1 MPPSAHH
8 HTNCNYVLLLDD
20 AVGINMLTS
29 SVLSASSLHSAQE
42 ICSCD
47 FSFCNRFNELDCWPQ
62 SRERFLFFLCD
73 SEPLSH
79 ATLPARTSMYP
90 SWGLPWIGQGVLH
103 WFFFTWEV
111 CSDRGSGEKQP
122 PSCAAIL
129 PSDDLHFLSLL
140 KASQINLAVVCLR
153 EHLTLTLCSAVACLI
168 CIRSPLLLSKGSP
181 HRLSHPS
188 LFTLN
193 LRRR

>member
-20 AVGINMLTS
+20 AVGINRLTS

-42 ICSCD
+42 ILPATLVFVIDSMNSTAGHKAESV
-47 FSFCNRFNELDCWPQ
+47 FSFSSVILNLWVT
-62 SRERFLFFLCD
+62 
-73 SEPLSH
+73 PLSLH
-79 ATLPARTSMYP
+79 GPPSTLYEVFHGEGR
-90 SWGLPWIGQGVLH
+90 GC
-103 WFFFTWEV
+103 FFTWEV

-140 KASQINLAVVCLR
+140 KGSQINLAVVCLR